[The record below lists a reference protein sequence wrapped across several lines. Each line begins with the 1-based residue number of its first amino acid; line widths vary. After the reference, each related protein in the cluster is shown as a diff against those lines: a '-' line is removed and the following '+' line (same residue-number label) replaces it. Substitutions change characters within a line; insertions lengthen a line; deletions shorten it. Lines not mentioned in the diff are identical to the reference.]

1 MYKFEEFCV
10 RFDDHITAVNNNVL
24 DNWPTVRIKQNDSFI
39 LGITIHKWNLEPSG
53 NALAIYKISEE
64 ILENDLIWTNPSKS
78 IYFESLQKKLKT
90 VHNDIMKQQTTEMIN
105 DIEDGIFENVIVYKY
120 HANQWRPIEKKK
132 TKWTYLGKQEKTDM
146 CNVQRLLH

>member
-10 RFDDHITAVNNNVL
+10 RFEDHSTAINNNNL

-39 LGITIHKWNLEPSG
+39 LGITIHKWNLKPSG

-64 ILENDLIWTNPSKS
+64 ILENDSIWSNPSKS
-78 IYFESLQKKLKT
+78 IYFESLQNKLKT
-90 VHNDIMKQQTTEMIN
+90 VHDNIMKQKTTEMIN
-105 DIEDGIFENVIVYKY
+105 NIEDGIFENVIVYKY
-120 HANQWRPIEKKK
+120 HSNQWRPIEKKK
-132 TKWTYLGKQEKTDM
+132 TKWVYLGKQEKTDI